1 VDVYG
6 LLAPAIM
13 LMNKLSYAKKFGV
26 ISLTFFIPLLLLSY
40 AIINQTYQSIQ
51 KTVIEQKSLTAI
63 DDLLSIVDQASNY
76 RDIGSVQVIL
86 NNKEQLNS
94 TAEQLESSLYKNINS
109 FTTKHRGTDVAAEV
123 ASKLPA
129 WKKSFARVSE
139 NRQTIIADQF
149 KTYHKVINEILFVA
163 NNAAQSSGISLDT
176 NQNVQL
182 LLNLVITDYPA
193 YVESLGFAHSVGVFS
208 IAQVYLNATVYDTL
222 NDVYDAMDGTI
233 RALNQSHSS
242 LVKENPMFAKLFSK
256 VFPSVE
262 KDFSD
267 VLSKLDEEVISANS
281 INIKWTDFSDFY
293 HTKLKN
299 ILTVRE
305 IAFTQLDAIL
315 ESRKNELTQK
325 LITVA
330 VAIALV
336 MLLIVYL
343 YAAFFWSVRSTV
355 GEFHDAA
362 HKISAGDMRVR
373 VSVASKDEMGELTSE
388 FNVMVENIHSLMQA
402 VQGTSTEVASAM
414 EKVGKN
420 ASQSENAANEQ
431 LAQTEQVASAIT
443 EMAAT
448 AEEVNRQ
455 SGEAA
460 NSASQATEQAG
471 QANQVVS
478 ETLSQITAL
487 AEEIMRS
494 TEVINTLSEN
504 SENIASMLA
513 VIKGIAEQTN
523 LLALNAAI
531 EAARAGEQGRGFAV
545 VADEVRTLASRTQTS
560 AQEIDE
566 VMTSIHNGIS
576 SAVEVMGN
584 SHMMAQDTVE
594 SSSQVRV
601 ALEQIVQ
608 MVGTISQINGQ
619 ISTSASEQTQVART
633 IDENVV
639 KINDLGRDTVNDA
652 QHTVTAIKEVI
663 QLTESL
669 QEKMDRFQV

>member
-1 VDVYG
+1 
-6 LLAPAIM
+6 M

-51 KTVIEQKSLTAI
+51 KTSIEQESLTAVN
-63 DDLLSIVDQASNY
+63 DLLLIVDQASNY
-76 RDIGSVQVIL
+76 RDIGSVQIIL
-86 NNKEQLNS
+86 SNKDHL
-94 TAEQLESSLYKNINS
+94 TDVAEQLESSLYKNINA
-109 FTTKHRGTDVAAEV
+109 FTSKHKGTVVANV
-123 ASKLPA
+123 VSSKLA
-129 WKKSFARVSE
+129 DWRKSLSRVSE
-139 NRQTIIADQF
+139 NRQTVITDQF
-149 KTYHKVINEILFVA
+149 KTYNKVVNEILFVA
-163 NNAAQSSGISLDT
+163 NNAAQASGISLDT

-193 YVESLGFAHSVGVFS
+193 YAESLGFAHSVGVFS
-208 IAQVYLNATVYDTL
+208 IAQVYLNANIYDTL
-222 NDVYDAMDGTI
+222 NDVYDSMDSTI
-233 RALNQSHSS
+233 RSINQSHTS
-242 LVKENPMFAKLFSK
+242 LLKENKMFSDLFSK
-256 VFPSVE
+256 IFPEVE
-262 KDFSD
+262 NDFSD
-267 VLSKLDEEVISANS
+267 LLSKLDEEVISANN
-281 INIKWTDFSDFY
+281 INIKWKEFSDFY
-293 HTKLKN
+293 LTKIKKVSL
-299 ILTVRE
+299 VRE
-305 IAFTQLDAIL
+305 IAFNQLNSIL
-315 ESRKNELTQK
+315 EDRKNNLTQK
-325 LITVA
+325 LIVVA

-355 GEFHDAA
+355 GEFHSAA

-388 FNVMVENIHSLMQA
+388 FNIMVENIHSLMQA
-402 VQGTSTEVASAM
+402 VQGTSAEVSSAM

-420 ASQSENAANEQ
+420 AKQSECAANEQ

-460 NSASQATEQAG
+460 DSAAQATDQAD
-471 QANQVVS
+471 QANKVVS

-487 AEEIMRS
+487 ADEIMRS

-566 VMTSIHNGIS
+566 VMMSIHSGINN
-576 SAVEVMGN
+576 AVEVMGN
-584 SHMMAQDTVE
+584 SHVMAQDTVE

-601 ALEQIVQ
+601 ALEKIVR
-608 MVGTISQINGQ
+608 MVSTISQINGQ

-639 KINDLGRDTVNDA
+639 KINDLGRDTVSDA
-652 QHTVTAIKEVI
+652 QHTVAAIKEVI

-669 QEKMDRFQV
+669 QEKMERFQV